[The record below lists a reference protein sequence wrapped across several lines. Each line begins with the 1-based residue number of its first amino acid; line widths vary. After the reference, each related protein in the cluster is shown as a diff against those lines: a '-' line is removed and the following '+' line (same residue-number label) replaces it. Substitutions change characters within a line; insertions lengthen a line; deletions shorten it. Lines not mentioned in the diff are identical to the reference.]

1 MGALTLKSFPF
12 ILRSWNVKS
21 YESVNPTDSFGQET
35 RVYVNKNQIVK
46 IEPQFS
52 SKTHHIWLTD
62 KGRQFFDGI
71 FGKATSETAKLEN
84 TAVKTTK
91 QWENLFKIIKK
102 TFYVFNICN
111 FKYASR
117 HFFLIVF
124 ENISI
129 EILNFLSIISQLNS
143 FIKVRRAEKFKV
155 NTSIETNFQINS
167 ATSVSKL
174 SASSLCL
181 LIGTNSR
188 YEGSYL
194 NLKLR
199 QRYLKGN
206 FRLLSVGSLLDL
218 TFPVSFLGSNT
229 SVLKSISEGN
239 HTFCK
244 DIVNAENPMFIA
256 NTEILKHSNM
266 QQFLNS
272 FKVLK
277 YSNTLNKVWDGF
289 NVLNSS
295 LPETGFHTFSRFSS
309 LTLKDLTSFSSFYA
323 LNVNLNSV
331 ANIKTSM
338 ESRLLN
344 HKNSKEFFAEKLFM
358 NQVFKDSPTN
368 FSKFVSFKKY
378 LYLPNSTFFENQETF
393 VNTEGFRKL
402 GSKLIF
408 KKNTKSDWQLLRKL
422 VQNSL
427 VQENLGCK
435 KDNLLISYES
445 KTLFDFKNF
454 ANFHYQAVQ
463 NLTNLND
470 YIINVNQKFTI
481 CKKFDKFKDSTV
493 KLSNTKLKYWLDDF
507 YTGGKDTF
515 CQNSL
520 TLTRCSANYRL
531 QTTNF
536 F

>member
-21 YESVNPTDSFGQET
+21 YESINLTDSFGQKI

-52 SKTHHIWLTD
+52 GKTSQTWLTD

-71 FGKATSETAKLEN
+71 FGKSTYGIAKLEN
-84 TAVKTTK
+84 TPVKSAK

-102 TFYVFNICN
+102 IFYVFNICN

-117 HFFLIVF
+117 YFFLIVF
-124 ENISI
+124 ENINI
-129 EILNFLSIISQLNS
+129 EILNFLSLISQLNS

-155 NTSIETNFQINS
+155 DTSIESNFQINS
-167 ATSVSKL
+167 ATSISKL

-181 LIGTNSR
+181 LVGTNPR

-199 QRYLKGN
+199 QRYLRGN
-206 FRLLSVGSLLDL
+206 FRLLSVGSLIDL

-229 SVLKSISEGN
+229 SILKSISEGN
-239 HTFCK
+239 HIFCK
-244 DIVNAENPMFIA
+244 DIGNAENPMFIA

-266 QQFLNS
+266 QKFLNS

-295 LPETGFHTFSRFSS
+295 LPEAGFYTFSRFSF
-309 LTLKDLTSFSSFYA
+309 LTLKDLTSFGSFYA
-323 LNVNLNSV
+323 LNVNLNNV
-331 ANIKTSM
+331 ANIRTSM

-344 HKNSKEFFAEKLFM
+344 HKNSKEFFSEKLFM
-358 NQVFKDSPTN
+358 NQTSSDSSTN

-393 VNTEGFRKL
+393 VNTEGFRKV

-422 VQNSL
+422 VQNSFA
-427 VQENLGCK
+427 QENLDCK
-435 KDNLLISYES
+435 KDGQLIFYNNKS
-445 KTLFDFKNF
+445 LFDFKNF
-454 ANFHYQAVQ
+454 TNFHYQAVQ

-470 YIINVNQKFTI
+470 YVITVNQKFTVY
-481 CKKFDKFKDSTV
+481 KKFDKFKNLTV
-493 KLSNTKLKYWLDDF
+493 KLLNTKLKYWLDDF